1 MKSGVAP
8 EAGPGGGVHHNQFL
22 AVDRLREASVGHLRV
37 RVALPL
43 EAPRDWTGP
52 TRSNVAVATVANL
65 ACSYSHRIRSNG
77 ASQARRSHVEEEVR
91 RAVCDL
97 DLATERRGSPHTLI
111 ATKNQAS
118 YGRRAK
124 QRRQDLENVAALTG

>member
-1 MKSGVAP
+1 MAASTIISFWRRIGSARRLSAICACASP
-8 EAGPGGGVHHNQFL
+8 CRWRRRATGP
-22 AVDRLREASVGHLRV
+22 
-37 RVALPL
+37 
-43 EAPRDWTGP
+43 GP

-65 ACSYSHRIRSNG
+65 VGSYSHRIRSNG